1 MYVIVVGCGRV
12 GSQVGTILSTEGHDV
27 VVVDILESSFRRL
40 GSVFNGVAMVG
51 NGFDEEVLR
60 EAGAERADAFT
71 AVTNLD
77 NTNIMS
83 AQIAKRI
90 FKIPR
95 VVARLYNP
103 ERELTYK
110 RLGLDVICGTTL
122 VANRIKNKI
131 LQEHFM
137 SHLSLGSNG
146 EIEIIEFKAGEFMD
160 GKRIDE
166 VEVPG
171 ELRIV
176 SVAGKENAVVPQ
188 KDTILEKDNMLVAS
202 VKTASMKK
210 FFDKFGLKNNQSD

>member
-12 GSQVGTILSTEGHDV
+12 GSQLGTMFSAEGHDV

-40 GSVFNGVAMVG
+40 GSVFNGITLVG

-103 ERELTYK
+103 ERELTYE
-110 RLGLDVICGTTL
+110 RLGLDIICGTTL
-122 VANRIKNKI
+122 VANKIKNKV
-131 LQEHFM
+131 LQKYFA
-137 SHLSLGSNG
+137 SHLSFGADNNV
-146 EIEIIEFKAGEFMD
+146 EIIEFKTG
-160 GKRIDE
+160 GLIIGRKIDE
-166 VEVPG
+166 IEIPG
-171 ELRIV
+171 ELKIV
-176 SVAGKENAVVPQ
+176 SVIGKENVVIPQ
-188 KDTILEKDNMLVAS
+188 KDTILNKDDIIVAA
-202 VKTASMKK
+202 VKATSMKK
-210 FFDKFGLKNNQSD
+210 IIGHLGLEEI